1 VESVSTVHLN
11 SGELEIAHDRREENE
26 VVVAWQLPFPTF
38 VIPQVWPQVLMGPTK
53 IKMGLKHNQT

>member
-1 VESVSTVHLN
+1 VEIVH
-11 SGELEIAHDRREENE
+11 GRREENE